1 MVIDLIEL
9 AVLGL
14 VAVTLLWLVP
24 RPASRTWAAGLL
36 VVAVI
41 CNLGTVIV
49 TVAAYFSPPAI
60 YLDTEKNQLQFHRVV
75 LSGRFLQSGGQIEQ
89 ADSPVRKLFRLHAA
103 PGSRSD
109 FFSEDESLQRSP
121 LVGMRRTTLL
131 RIPRTTAAVH

>member
-9 AVLGL
+9 AFLGL

-36 VVAVI
+36 VVAII

-60 YLDTEKNQLQFHRVV
+60 YLDTEKNQLQFHRGEKGELFGVMVNNPPEECRATDKNHPWSVATGNLVIAAVV
-75 LSGRFLQSGGQIEQ
+75 LVLLRRT
-89 ADSPVRKLFRLHAA
+89 SPA
-103 PGSRSD
+103 PGSGEQSG
-109 FFSEDESLQRSP
+109 S
-121 LVGMRRTTLL
+121 GNT
-131 RIPRTTAAVH
+131 

>member
-9 AVLGL
+9 AFLVL

-60 YLDTEKNQLQFHRVV
+60 YLDTEKNQLQFHRGEKGELFGVMVNNPPEECRATDKNRPWSVATGNLVIAAVV
-75 LSGRFLQSGGQIEQ
+75 LVLLRRT
-89 ADSPVRKLFRLHAA
+89 SPVALAL
-103 PGSRSD
+103 P
-109 FFSEDESLQRSP
+109 P
-121 LVGMRRTTLL
+121 
-131 RIPRTTAAVH
+131 

>member
-1 MVIDLIEL
+1 MVIDLIGL
-9 AVLGL
+9 AFLGL

-60 YLDTEKNQLQFHRVV
+60 YLDTEKNQLQFHRGEKGELFGVMVNNPPEECRATDKNRPWSVATGNLVV
-75 LSGRFLQSGGQIEQ
+75 AAVALVLLRRT
-89 ADSPVRKLFRLHAA
+89 SPA
-103 PGSRSD
+103 PGSGEPSGSD
-109 FFSEDESLQRSP
+109 N
-121 LVGMRRTTLL
+121 T
-131 RIPRTTAAVH
+131 

>member
-9 AVLGL
+9 AFLGL

-60 YLDTEKNQLQFHRVV
+60 YLDTEKNQLQFNRGEKGELFGVMVNNPPEECQATDKNRPWSVATGNLVIAAVV
-75 LSGRFLQSGGQIEQ
+75 LVLLRRT
-89 ADSPVRKLFRLHAA
+89 SPP
-103 PGSRSD
+103 PGSGEPSG
-109 FFSEDESLQRSP
+109 S
-121 LVGMRRTTLL
+121 GNT
-131 RIPRTTAAVH
+131 

>member
-9 AVLGL
+9 AFLGL

-60 YLDTEKNQLQFHRVV
+60 YLDTEKNQLQFHRGEKGELFGVMVNNPPEECRATDKNRPWSVATGNLVIAAVV
-75 LSGRFLQSGGQIEQ
+75 LVLLRRT
-89 ADSPVRKLFRLHAA
+89 SPA
-103 PGSRSD
+103 PGS
-109 FFSEDESLQRSP
+109 
-121 LVGMRRTTLL
+121 G
-131 RIPRTTAAVH
+131 

>member
-9 AVLGL
+9 AFLGL

-60 YLDTEKNQLQFHRVV
+60 YLDTEKNKLQFHRGEKGEWFG
-75 LSGRFLQSGGQIEQ
+75 GRVNNLPEG
-89 ADSPVRKLFRLHAA
+89 ARP
-103 PGSRSD
+103 
-109 FFSEDESLQRSP
+109 
-121 LVGMRRTTLL
+121 
-131 RIPRTTAAVH
+131 TAKTRP

>member
-9 AVLGL
+9 AFLGL
-14 VAVTLLWLVP
+14 VAATLLWLVP

-60 YLDTEKNQLQFHRVV
+60 YLDTEKNQLQFHRGEKGELFGVMVNNPPEECRATDKNRPWDVATGNLVIAAVV
-75 LSGRFLQSGGQIEQ
+75 LVL
-89 ADSPVRKLFRLHAA
+89 L
-103 PGSRSD
+103 
-109 FFSEDESLQRSP
+109 
-121 LVGMRRTTLL
+121 RRTS
-131 RIPRTTAAVH
+131 PAG